1 MPEVA
6 ILRAHLEQ
14 PLPEALRLRVPPI
27 QDVDRAAFLRPP
39 LLDVDLALAGLV
51 SRGHWPSLDELE
63 GLRCTATARDG
74 VARPRFVAQDAELL
88 ADGLHYEERIRLG
101 RLSTRERNWHDLF
114 NALVWLRWPRTK
126 RALNLRQCEDIAS
139 IGKRQ
144 RTRGQCALTHFD
156 EAGAVVLCSDP
167 RLVELWDRHDWKSL
181 FHAHADTWGRSIRVH
196 VFGHALLEL
205 ALDPARYLVAK
216 AVLLMTDDAVNLA
229 TDAESLSRIDRC
241 LAQRIEGRSLLLD
254 PQHLR
259 PLPLSGVPG
268 WHVQG
273 GSEDFFDA
281 APCFRPLRA
290 GRLYPPADRF

>member
-1 MPEVA
+1 
-6 ILRAHLEQ
+6 
-14 PLPEALRLRVPPI
+14 
-27 QDVDRAAFLRPP
+27 
-39 LLDVDLALAGLV
+39 
-51 SRGHWPSLDELE
+51 
-63 GLRCTATARDG
+63 
-74 VARPRFVAQDAELL
+74 
-88 ADGLHYEERIRLG
+88 
-101 RLSTRERNWHDLF
+101 
-114 NALVWLRWPRTK
+114 
-126 RALNLRQCEDIAS
+126 
-139 IGKRQ
+139 
-144 RTRGQCALTHFD
+144 
-156 EAGAVVLCSDP
+156 VLCSDP

-216 AVLLMTDDAVNLA
+216 AVLLMTDDVANLA

-281 APCFRPLRA
+281 RSLFSSPCAPGACIRLPIDSEPRCAKFVAPVRELFALAWGTLRTA
-290 GRLYPPADRF
+290 RQHSRMEHPVSCPCPGGAAQCCRR